1 MKLMSTVG
9 ALFLILLVGLCLSCG
24 GSGETTPPA
33 AGEPSADS
41 VDAAVDKAV
50 DKAVDAADEAVADA
64 DSAIDKLNAEIAA
77 KEDDLAKIADELKGL
92 SPQDM
97 VGEKGAELKAKSEAL
112 TDEIEQL
119 KAKLD
124 SMM

>member
-1 MKLMSTVG
+1 MKLLSMVS
-9 ALFLILLVGLCLSCG
+9 ALGLILLVGLCISCG
-24 GSGETTPPA
+24 GSGDDTSPATAEKSVSETV
-33 AGEPSADS
+33 DS
-41 VDAAVDKAV
+41 VVDSAVE
-50 DKAVDAADEAVADA
+50 AADEAVADA
-64 DSAIDKLNAEIAA
+64 DPTMDKIKAEIAA

-112 TDEIEQL
+112 TAEIEEL